1 MKSTQN
7 KLSKHG
13 MSSEQAS
20 EKKKGGH
27 NREELRA
34 EILGPETIILTGVT
48 KPDLV
53 RPDGLS
59 ESVKGG
65 KKTQFALYTLN
76 RIISDNTFSKKQYE
90 KFIDWVNFIPDNKK
104 EWEKNRILYK
114 KNVKV
119 IELFNEFVNHPMKLV
134 NYFCGKNQIDF
145 LSILDSRNNE
155 WLTIK
160 MSDFLKK
167 IEKEIK
173 NVYYTKSGSL
183 VISGGKKNL
192 ILFVMELRKGKSHH
206 KKILFHSNLHRII
219 DCIN

>member
-104 EWEKNRILYK
+104 EWEKNRILYS
-114 KNVKV
+114 
-119 IELFNEFVNHPMKLV
+119 IFNN
-134 NYFCGKNQIDF
+134 
-145 LSILDSRNNE
+145 
-155 WLTIK
+155 IK
-160 MSDFLKK
+160 
-167 IEKEIK
+167 E
-173 NVYYTKSGSL
+173 
-183 VISGGKKNL
+183 
-192 ILFVMELRKGKSHH
+192 
-206 KKILFHSNLHRII
+206 
-219 DCIN
+219 